1 MAADERGE
9 GGEDARVEELLRVNA
24 ELAAEIR
31 SMALG
36 RTDVPRSAMLGASR
50 RLVKITEERDATEAE
65 LAQQNASLVELSEEV
80 HELRR
85 RIEVQNGELERLRAG
100 PLGLFRRA
108 KASVLRSRS
117 TRGGAA

>member
-1 MAADERGE
+1 MADERSE
-9 GGEDARVEELLRVNA
+9 GGGDARVEELLRVNA

-50 RLVKITEERDATEAE
+50 RLVKIAEERDATEAE

-108 KASVLRSRS
+108 KASLLRSRS
-117 TRGGAA
+117 TRAGGA

>member
-1 MAADERGE
+1 MATDERSEGE
-9 GGEDARVEELLRVNA
+9 GDARVEELLRVNA

-36 RTDVPRSAMLGASR
+36 RTDVPRSSMLGASR

-108 KASVLRSRS
+108 KASLLRGRS
-117 TRGGAA
+117 TRGGGA